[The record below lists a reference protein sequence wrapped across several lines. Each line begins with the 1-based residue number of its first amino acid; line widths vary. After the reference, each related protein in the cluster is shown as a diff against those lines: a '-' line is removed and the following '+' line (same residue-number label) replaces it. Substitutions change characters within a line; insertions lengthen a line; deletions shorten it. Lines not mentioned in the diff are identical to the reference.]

1 MSTAL
6 TISDLSGNPRRV
18 RRERRMKRVLLAAA
32 LTSILVSV
40 LIVFTLF
47 REAWTFASGLVRTT
61 GLGAL
66 LDSGAKPGW
75 YPRDGRF
82 DLVTIV
88 VGSLIVSA
96 VAMVVAAP
104 LGLGAAV
111 YLSEYASPRARRWLK
126 PVLEVLAG
134 VPSVVFGFFALRVL
148 GPDLIKP
155 LFGTTQN
162 TSLLV
167 TGVAIGLLVTPLMA
181 SISED
186 ALRSVPQSLR
196 EASTGLGAR
205 KSTTVIKV
213 VLPAALSGI
222 VAAFI
227 VAVSR
232 ALGETLVVT
241 LAAGAAG
248 GAQMNLNPT
257 GAGLTMTAAM
267 ANLATGS
274 DQVTGVGNA
283 VKSLYLVGAL
293 LFLFTLGL
301 NLVADRFVRRFRQAY

>member
-1 MSTAL
+1 MTPPAL
-6 TISDLSGNPRRV
+6 TVDDLAGDVRRV
-18 RRERRMKRVLLAAA
+18 RRERRVRRCFTVAASS
-32 LTSILVSV
+32 TILVTFA
-40 LIVFTLF
+40 IVATLAVQAGTFLLDVEPSSLWADGWFPREGKFGLPTLF
-47 REAWTFASGLVRTT
+47 VGSIYITLIA
-61 GLGAL
+61 
-66 LDSGAKPGW
+66 
-75 YPRDGRF
+75 
-82 DLVTIV
+82 IV
-88 VGSLIVSA
+88 VAGPI
-96 VAMVVAAP
+96 
-104 LGLGAAV
+104 GLAAAV
-111 YLSEYASPRARRWLK
+111 YLSEYARPRVRRTLK
-126 PVLEVLAG
+126 PVLEILAG
-134 VPSVVFGFFALRVL
+134 IPSVIVGFFTLNFISPQLVQQIFPGAERGNLVAAGVGVGVL
-148 GPDLIKP
+148 IIP
-155 LFGTTQN
+155 L
-162 TSLLV
+162 V
-167 TGVAIGLLVTPLMA
+167 A

-186 ALRSVPQSLR
+186 ALRSVPDSLR

-205 KSTTVIKV
+205 KSTTVVKV

-248 GAQMNLNPT
+248 GAQLNLNPT

-293 LFLFTLGL
+293 LFVFTLGL
-301 NLVADRFVRRFRQAY
+301 NLIADRFVRRFRQAY

>member
-1 MSTAL
+1 MTPPAL
-6 TISDLSGNPRRV
+6 TVDDLAGDVRRV
-18 RRERRMKRVLLAAA
+18 RRERWVRRCFTVAASS
-32 LTSILVSV
+32 TILVTFA
-40 LIVFTLF
+40 IVATLAVQAGAFLLDVEPSSLWADGWFPREGKFGLPTLF
-47 REAWTFASGLVRTT
+47 VGSFYITLIA
-61 GLGAL
+61 
-66 LDSGAKPGW
+66 
-75 YPRDGRF
+75 
-82 DLVTIV
+82 IV
-88 VGSLIVSA
+88 VAGPI
-96 VAMVVAAP
+96 
-104 LGLGAAV
+104 GLAAAV
-111 YLSEYASPRARRWLK
+111 YLSEYARPRVRRTLK
-126 PVLEVLAG
+126 PILEILAG
-134 VPSVVFGFFALRVL
+134 IPSVIVGFFTLNFISPQLVQRIFSGAERGNLVAAGVGVGVL
-148 GPDLIKP
+148 IIPLI
-155 LFGTTQN
+155 
-162 TSLLV
+162 
-167 TGVAIGLLVTPLMA
+167 A

-186 ALRSVPQSLR
+186 ALRSVPSSLR

-248 GAQMNLNPT
+248 GAELNLNPT

>member
-1 MSTAL
+1 M
-6 TISDLSGNPRRV
+6 
-18 RRERRMKRVLLAAA
+18 AAG
-32 LTSILVSV
+32 VGVGV
-40 LIVFTLF
+40 LIIP
-47 REAWTFASGLVRTT
+47 LV
-61 GLGAL
+61 
-66 LDSGAKPGW
+66 
-75 YPRDGRF
+75 
-82 DLVTIV
+82 
-88 VGSLIVSA
+88 
-96 VAMVVAAP
+96 
-104 LGLGAAV
+104 
-111 YLSEYASPRARRWLK
+111 
-126 PVLEVLAG
+126 
-134 VPSVVFGFFALRVL
+134 
-148 GPDLIKP
+148 
-155 LFGTTQN
+155 
-162 TSLLV
+162 
-167 TGVAIGLLVTPLMA
+167 A

-186 ALRSVPQSLR
+186 ALRSVPASLR

-248 GAQMNLNPT
+248 GAELNLNPT

-293 LFLFTLGL
+293 LFVFTLGL